1 MFKMRGLL
9 YIAIRLPTRKAVIF
23 PDLCDVIRQMIE
35 SLQQFARVIEAHGPL
50 RIAGTAHVP
59 SEYNHMR
66 HIASTSLR
74 TSSGTLIRAQN
85 RSYLLR
91 PWSYASVLVHFTGLR
106 VPSVQQLVQH
116 SRSAV

>member
-1 MFKMRGLL
+1 MRGLL
-9 YIAIRLPTRKAVIF
+9 EIAIRLPTRKAGIF
-23 PDLCDVIRQMIE
+23 PHSCDGIWQMIE

-59 SEYNHMR
+59 HEYNHTR
-66 HIASTSLR
+66 HIASASLR

-91 PWSYASVLVHFTGLR
+91 PWSNHTYTS
-106 VPSVQQLVQH
+106 QQHTQGWVF
-116 SRSAV
+116 S